1 MQTLAAAAAES
12 SLLVPL
18 AALVVLGIGAQWLAW
33 RLRVPSIL
41 LLLISGFI
49 AGPAVFGLVDPDKLL
64 GDLLMPL
71 VSISVALILYEGG
84 LTLHFAELPSV
95 ASVVRNLCSLGA
107 VVTWAV
113 AAAAAWFFFGLD
125 IRLAILL
132 GAVLVVTGPTV
143 IGPMLRHI
151 RPAGATGPILKWEGI
166 VIDPIGA
173 LLAVLVFEAILTGG
187 SGRAATANVAA
198 SLLKTIFVGGGL
210 GLIGAAILAILLR
223 RYLVPDYLQNAVSL
237 MLVVAAFAASNRVQ
251 PESGLLAVT
260 VMGMALANQK
270 LADVKHIVEFKEN
283 LRVLLISALFII
295 LAARLELEDLQQ
307 VWLPGIGFVAVLVL
321 AARPLSIYVSTLG
334 SKLNGGERVFLACM
348 APRGIVAAAVSS
360 VFALRL
366 ENNGLSDARLLV
378 PITFIAVIGTV
389 LIYGLTGPWVAR
401 RVGLSEPDPQGLLI
415 VGASRWARE
424 LAALVQGKGFRV
436 RLVDSNRD
444 NINAARMAGLPV
456 YSGSIL
462 AERAVSEI
470 DLGGIGRL
478 IAATANDWV
487 NTLAA
492 QRYRGILGSANCYQL
507 PPRGETDEKKSAHRH
522 LHGRWL
528 FARNASF
535 GELEKRVLR
544 GATVKATPLSESF
557 DFAAFR
563 ELYGADALPMF
574 VLTAEGKLNVIPA
587 ESKLE
592 PQAGQTLISLVY
604 EAARP
609 EKGDKREGAQSPREQ
624 AVGVPAEPTA

>member
-1 MQTLAAAAAES
+1 MMQTLANAAAES

-41 LLLISGFI
+41 LLLVSGFV
-49 AGPAVFGLVDPDKLL
+49 AGPAVLGLVDPDRLL

-71 VSISVALILYEGG
+71 VSLSVALILYEGG

-95 ASVVRNLCSLGA
+95 AAVVRNLCSVGA
-107 VVTWAV
+107 AATWAV

-125 IRLAILL
+125 VRLAILL

-187 SGRAATANVAA
+187 SGRAATTNLSVA
-198 SLLKTIFVGGGL
+198 LLKTVFVGGGL
-210 GLIGAAILAILLR
+210 GLLGAGVLAILLR

-295 LAARLELEDLQQ
+295 LAARLELNDLRK

-321 AARPLSIYVSTLG
+321 AARPLSIYFSTLG
-334 SKLNGGERVFLACM
+334 SKLNGGERVFLSCM

-366 ENNGLSDARLLV
+366 ENNGFPDARLLV

-389 LIYGLTGPWVAR
+389 LIYGLAAPWVAR

-424 LAALVQGKGFRV
+424 LAALVQEKGFRV

-487 NTLAA
+487 NTLAV

-507 PPRGETDEKKSAHRH
+507 PPRGETDEKKSPHRH

-563 ELYGADALPMF
+563 EMYGADALPMF
-574 VLTAEGKLNVIPA
+574 VLTVEGKLNVIPA
-587 ESKLE
+587 ESKLD
-592 PQAGQTLISLVY
+592 PQAGHTLISLVY
-604 EAARP
+604 EASKP
-609 EKGDKREGAQSPREQ
+609 DKGEKRAGSAPKEQTLGAAAGQG
-624 AVGVPAEPTA
+624 A